1 MIKKYIRR
9 ENYGDKIRPF
19 IDQDVIKVI
28 TGQRRVGKSCL
39 MLQIM
44 DDIKKKHADANIIYI
59 NKELHEFEYITGHK
73 ELMAYIRANTA
84 GRGRNYL
91 FIDEIQDIDR
101 FEKALRSLQAEGKY
115 DIYCTGSNANL
126 LSGELATTLG
136 GRYIEIPVFGLSY
149 NEFLVF
155 HKLNDDEETFFKY
168 IKYGGLPYLIHLE
181 LNDQIVYDYLKSVYN
196 SILLKDVVARHRIR
210 NVHFLENLIEFLADN
225 TGSLVSAN
233 KISEFLKSQ
242 KINMSPNIALNYL
255 SFLQE
260 AFFVYKV
267 KRADITGKKIF
278 ESSYKYYFED
288 LGLRHSIIGYRQADI
303 GKALENLIFS
313 YLKMAGYDV
322 TVGNL
327 QGKEIDF
334 AAVKN
339 GKKTYIQ
346 ASYLITGENRE
357 REFGNLLAIQDNF
370 PKYVIS
376 MDKMIGESDYMGI
389 KHISIRDLLTGKSE
403 I

>member
-9 ENYGDKIRPF
+9 ENYGEKIRPF

-28 TGQRRVGKSCL
+28 TGQRRVGKSYL

-44 DDIKKKHADANIIYI
+44 DDIKKKHANANIIYI
-59 NKELHEFEYITGHK
+59 NKELHQFEYITDHK
-73 ELMAYIRANTA
+73 ELLAYIKANSA

-91 FIDEIQDIDR
+91 FIDEIQDVDR

-149 NEFLVF
+149 REFLVF
-155 HKLNDDEETFFKY
+155 HKLYDDEETFLKY

-181 LNDQIVYDYLKSVYN
+181 LSDQIVYDYLKSVYN
-196 SILLKDVVARHRIR
+196 SILLKDVVARHQIR

-267 KRADITGKKIF
+267 KRADIAGKKIF

-313 YLKMAGYDV
+313 YLKMSDYSV

-334 AAVKN
+334 VAVKN
-339 GKKTYIQ
+339 GKKVYIQ
-346 ASYLITGENRE
+346 ASYLITDENRE
-357 REFGNLLAIQDNF
+357 REFGNLLAIQDNY

-376 MDKMIGESDYMGI
+376 MDKMIGESDYRGI
-389 KHISIRDLLTGKSE
+389 KQISIRELLTGKT
-403 I
+403 II